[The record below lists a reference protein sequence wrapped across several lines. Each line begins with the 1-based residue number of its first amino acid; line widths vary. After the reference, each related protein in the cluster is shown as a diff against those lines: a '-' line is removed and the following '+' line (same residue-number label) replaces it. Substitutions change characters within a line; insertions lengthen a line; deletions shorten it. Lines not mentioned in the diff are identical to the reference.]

1 MLLYS
6 LYKKFFLIFILVLSS
21 FSVVFASNNNPT
33 AILKKNDNPTIILKK
48 VEQTYKSLSS
58 YYDKGTIF
66 TDITASVFETYYKP
80 KNFLLY
86 EWFKGMLHTSKK
98 RHYWICSNDRD
109 VYAYKGDA
117 NSKSEMPAEK
127 IINLRK
133 AIVSYFGIADGA
145 LGLIPGLFFNN
156 LGFTPLTRLGKPQ
169 FVGEDTVQGELCNY
183 LTVEHSRTQV
193 IYHLW
198 ILKKNNLI
206 KMIKMV
212 FPTDVTFVFLYETI
226 KTDINIPDTVFQ
238 RGKQNL

>member
-1 MLLYS
+1 
-6 LYKKFFLIFILVLSS
+6 
-21 FSVVFASNNNPT
+21 
-33 AILKKNDNPTIILKK
+33 
-48 VEQTYKSLSS
+48 
-58 YYDKGTIF
+58 
-66 TDITASVFETYYKP
+66 
-80 KNFLLY
+80 
-86 EWFKGMLHTSKK
+86 MLHTSKK

-109 VYAYKGDA
+109 VYVYKGDA

-226 KTDINIPDTVFQ
+226 KTDINIPDTIFQ
-238 RGKQNL
+238 RGK